1 MSNIHAIADTSSHQG
16 PAFITT
22 ALKMAAALRATIHT
36 LALRIVASI
45 EQRFLRRRLTRLSD
59 HMLRD
64 LGFERDWDGSIRSL
78 PDRS

>member
-1 MSNIHAIADTSSHQG
+1 MSNIHAIAEASDHQT
-16 PAFITT
+16 PAFIT
-22 ALKMAAALRATIHT
+22 ASVEAIAIVCATIRT
-36 LALRIVASI
+36 LVLRIVASI

-78 PDRS
+78 RDVD

>member
-1 MSNIHAIADTSSHQG
+1 MVSNIHATADTSSHQS
-16 PAFITT
+16 PAFTT
-22 ALKMAAALRATIHT
+22 AVESLRATIQT
-36 LALRIVASI
+36 LALRIIASI

-78 PDRS
+78 RDRS